1 MMTQHE
7 RALLMATARALKNY
21 LLDNGWDATNTLKLL
36 SEALEPFEAKENKN
50 EDKS

>member
-1 MMTQHE
+1 MMTEHE
-7 RALLMATARALKNY
+7 RALLMATARALRNY
-21 LLDNGWDATNTLKLL
+21 LIDNGWDATNTLKLL

>member
-1 MMTQHE
+1 
-7 RALLMATARALKNY
+7 MATARALKNY